1 MGSLVLNMLTDA
13 LEAMQASPVWWLAM
27 TLVVFQGAQWLYRRS
42 RAFALF
48 NPVLVSIVSMIALLL
63 LSGTS
68 YERYFA
74 DSQAIHLLL
83 GPATV
88 ALAIPLYKQVAMV
101 RAKGLP
107 LLVSLVVG
115 CVVAITTTVLAA
127 QWLGLSASTVLS
139 LAPKSVTTPIAMGVA
154 EQVGGLPALTAALV
168 IVTGI
173 IGAVCAEPLLHVL
186 GIKDDATK
194 GFAIGLA
201 AHGIGTA
208 RALQISEQAGAFSGL
223 AMGLNGTLT
232 ALLVPLLLR
241 WLGLS

>member
-1 MGSLVLNMLTDA
+1 MLVNA
-13 LEAMQASPVWWLAM
+13 LDAMQASPIWWLTV

-42 RAFALF
+42 RGFALL
-48 NPVLVSIVSMIALLL
+48 NPVLVSIVGMIVLLVAT
-63 LSGTS
+63 GTS

-74 DSQAIHLLL
+74 DSQLIHVLL

-88 ALAIPLYKQVAMV
+88 ALAVPLYKQVAMV
-101 RAKGLP
+101 QAKGLP
-107 LLVSLVVG
+107 LLVSLLVG
-115 CVVAITTTVLAA
+115 CIMAIVTAVVLA

-139 LAPKSVTTPIAMGVA
+139 LAPKSVTTPIAMGIA

-173 IGAVCAEPLLHVL
+173 IGAVCAEPLLQLL

-201 AHGIGTA
+201 SHGIGTA

-241 WLGLS
+241 WLGLA

>member
-1 MGSLVLNMLTDA
+1 MLAALDA
-13 LEAMQASPVWWLAM
+13 ALSAMQASPLWWLTV
-27 TLVVFQGAQWLYRRS
+27 TLLVFQGAQWLYRRA
-42 RAFALF
+42 RGFALF
-48 NPVLVSIVSMIALLL
+48 NPVLVSIVSMIGLLIW
-63 LSGTS
+63 SGTP

-74 DSQAIHLLL
+74 DSQLIHMLL

-88 ALAIPLYKQVAMV
+88 ALALPLYKQVAMV

-107 LLVSLVVG
+107 LLFSLLVG
-115 CVVAITTTVLAA
+115 CVVAIVTAVFLA
-127 QWLGLSASTVLS
+127 QWLGVSSSTVLS

-154 EQVGGLPALTAALV
+154 EQIGGVPALTAALV

-173 IGAVCAEPLLHVL
+173 IGAVCAEPLLQRL
-186 GIKDDATK
+186 GIHDDATK

-201 AHGIGTA
+201 SHGIGTA
-208 RALQISEQAGAFSGL
+208 RALQMSEQAGAFAGL

-241 WLGLS
+241 WLGLA